1 MKKENLF
8 ALIVLIAL
16 AVPASAQKAGQFGAG
31 VVLGAPTGATGKLWL
46 GDAQAIDAG
55 LGWNGA
61 LTVYGDYLWHGWTL
75 LPQPPQGRMP
85 VYVGLGAQ
93 VRAYNDS
100 EVSLRAVVGIAY
112 WLPKDPI
119 EIFAELVPLLHLTRH
134 TGAGL
139 DGAAGVRYYFN

>member
-1 MKKENLF
+1 MNNLLL
-8 ALIVLIAL
+8 AAL
-16 AVPASAQKAGQFGAG
+16 ALAALASPARAQKAGSFGAG

-46 GDAQAIDAG
+46 DDGTQAIDAG

-93 VRAYNDS
+93 VRAYNDP
-100 EVSLRAVVGIAY
+100 EVSLRAVAGIAY
-112 WLPKDPI
+112 WLPQDPI
-119 EIFAELVPLLHLTRH
+119 EIFLEIVPLLHLTRH

-139 DGAAGVRYYFN
+139 DAAAGVRYYFN